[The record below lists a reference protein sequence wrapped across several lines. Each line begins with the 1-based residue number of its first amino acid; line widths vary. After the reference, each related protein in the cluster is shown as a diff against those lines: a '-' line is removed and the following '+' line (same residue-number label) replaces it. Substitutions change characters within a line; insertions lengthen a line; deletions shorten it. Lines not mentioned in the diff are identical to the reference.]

1 MVDRNMRSDA
11 SESKRIQD
19 IKIKIETEV
28 GSTFCLAKWHHV
40 TMYLQTGET
49 HSCYHPKPHKI
60 PLHELINNPS
70 ALHNTEQKKTE
81 RKLMLEGK
89 KPSGCQY
96 CWNIESMGPDYISD
110 RHIRNGSIFTEERYE
125 QTVKGPWNQ
134 NINPEY
140 LEINFGNECNFKC
153 GYCHPKYSS
162 RYFNEIKE
170 YGPVTTVANHRCDI
184 DWMTLY
190 QREEEN
196 PYVDAFWKWWPDL
209 RKTLNIMRVTGGEP
223 TMHRSTWQLLDTLEQ
238 DPAPWLELNINSN
251 LGTKTILF
259 ERLSDTVKKLCDTK
273 KLKSFMLFTSLD
285 TWGPKAEYIRTGLD
299 LELWEKNF
307 HTYLTKTDSP
317 ISFMITF
324 NIFSVTTFTSL
335 LQKLLEWREQYP
347 WYNHRNSHR
356 IRFDTPYLRE
366 PIQYDMNILPK
377 EDFMPYM
384 YASLKFM
391 QDNVDDTAS
400 NKFTTIEYEKFK
412 RVVDYMA
419 ETVYSENK
427 LIEGRRDFY
436 NWVNELDERRDTDML
451 KIFPEMLSFYKLCQ
465 TINQLNPL

>member
-1 MVDRNMRSDA
+1 MRSDA

-384 YASLKFM
+384 YASLKFI